1 MKKLKYIAAILAV
14 FIALLM
20 SVDESISLY
29 SNITSTNIP
38 HNSGKADASHHHT
51 VTFGD
56 HFFQK
61 YSILFSDFEL
71 SFHHHAFMKDQPEFS
86 NFHSAI
92 WQPPKQTC

>member
-1 MKKLKYIAAILAV
+1 MAV

-29 SNITSTNIP
+29 SNITATHIP
-38 HNSGKADASHHHT
+38 NNSGNADTSHHHT

-61 YSILFSDFEL
+61 YSILI
-71 SFHHHAFMKDQPEFS
+71 S
-86 NFHSAI
+86 NFGVTDNHHTSMKAQPAFSYFLSSI

>member
-1 MKKLKYIAAILAV
+1 MKKLKYIAALTAV

-29 SNITSTNIP
+29 SNITTTHIP
-38 HNSGKADASHHHT
+38 VGNGKTDASHHHT

-61 YSILFSDFEL
+61 CSTLIANFGHCD
-71 SFHHHAFMKDQPEFS
+71 HHHTILIDQPAFS
-86 NFHSAI
+86 FFLSSI
-92 WQPPKQTC
+92 WQPPKLSC

>member
-1 MKKLKYIAAILAV
+1 MKKLKYIAALTAV

-29 SNITSTNIP
+29 SNITTTHIP
-38 HNSGKADASHHHT
+38 HNSGNADTSHHHT

-61 YSILFSDFEL
+61 YSILISDFGL
-71 SFHHHAFMKDQPEFS
+71 SNYHHAFLNDQPAFS
-86 NFHSAI
+86 YFLSSI
-92 WQPPKQTC
+92 WQPPKQSC

>member
-1 MKKLKYIAAILAV
+1 MKKLKYLAALIAI

-29 SNITSTNIP
+29 SNITTTHIP
-38 HNSGKADASHHHT
+38 VNTGNTDASHHHT

-61 YSILFSDFEL
+61 CSTFITDFGL
-71 SFHHHAFMKDQPEFS
+71 CDNHHTVLIDQPAFS
-86 NFHSAI
+86 YFLSSI
-92 WQPPKQTC
+92 WQPPKQSC